1 MGVPFSESAFCIQR
15 KALESQGKVWAC
27 LEFGLHLCYWAGSV
41 SHYKNAKYLSK
52 CGFPCQ
58 GAIPKKPRGSEVGLA
73 TPCLLHHFS
82 CVFAVPFAV
91 IFEGHFLAALSR
103 AQRVCLRV
111 PLVSTLEGYALVA
124 VLGSPP
130 PGSHPG
136 SGARQDHVPGRRP
149 QDGACVG

>member
-1 MGVPFSESAFCIQR
+1 MEAENKSLVGMGVPFSESAFCIQR

-73 TPCLLHHFS
+73 TPCLCTTFLVCSRFLLRLLSKDFFWLLCHAPSVFV
-82 CVFAVPFAV
+82 CVY
-91 IFEGHFLAALSR
+91 LW
-103 AQRVCLRV
+103 CL
-111 PLVSTLEGYALVA
+111 LLKATLWL
-124 VLGSPP
+124 LF
-130 PGSHPG
+130 
-136 SGARQDHVPGRRP
+136 
-149 QDGACVG
+149 